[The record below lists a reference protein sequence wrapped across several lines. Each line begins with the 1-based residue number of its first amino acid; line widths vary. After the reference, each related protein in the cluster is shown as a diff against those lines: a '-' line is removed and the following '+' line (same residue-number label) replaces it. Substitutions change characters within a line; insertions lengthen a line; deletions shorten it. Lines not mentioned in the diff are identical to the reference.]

1 MKIIADSSLRE
12 KSSAPSKIPKR
23 EETQGTGIKILTPK
37 QMMPLALAQVKAG
50 KSNLPKSCILCI
62 AQNKLLKQY
71 IMNSLKY
78 NEFIKIII
86 KNGCHTHEF

>member
-23 EETQGTGIKILTPK
+23 EQTQGTGIKILTPK

-50 KSNLPKSCILCI
+50 KSNLPKSCSLCI